1 MIRSLFALLGIVA
14 VLTPFAVA
22 APTPSPS
29 PHPSGPRAASPAA
42 SPLESAPPL
51 PPGPPVVIPA
61 VKGSA
66 SPGPPPSFDIG
77 VWTVHASSIDANFKS
92 GDFSTPAKV
101 VMTRVGGD
109 VTADRANGNYKKQM
123 LFLNGHV
130 VMHDTQGNYGGLS
143 SGAQSQSQGPS
154 TLTADKAQLDGAAKV
169 YKAMGNVHYVQA
181 DTVVD
186 ADNGTLNDATH
197 DLLLEGNVH
206 ISQGTRNMTA
216 GKVLYNTITGSAH
229 AEENVTMQFPSEFK
243 RHLATPKPL
252 KLPKNKLTEP
262 VPASPASP

>member
-1 MIRSLFALLGIVA
+1 MIRSIFALLGIVA
-14 VLTPFAVA
+14 VLTAFAVA

-29 PHPSGPRAASPAA
+29 PLRSAPHAASPAA
-42 SPLESAPPL
+42 SPLPSAS
-51 PPGPPVVIPA
+51 PA
-61 VKGSA
+61 ASRPVKGSA
-66 SPGPPPSFDIG
+66 SPNPPPSFDIG
-77 VWTVHASSIDANFKS
+77 VWTIHASSIDANFKN

-130 VMHDTQGNYGGLS
+130 VMHDTQGNYGGLA
-143 SGAQSQSQGPS
+143 SGAQSQPSGPS
-154 TLTADKAQLDGAAKV
+154 TLTADKAQLDGAAKI

-186 ADNGTLNDATH
+186 ADNGTLNDVTH
-197 DLLLEGNVH
+197 DLLLEGRVH
-206 ISQGTRNMTA
+206 ITQGTRNMTA

-229 AEENVTMQFPSEFK
+229 AEGDVTMQFPSEFK

-252 KLPKNKLTEP
+252 KLPKNKFTEP
-262 VPASPASP
+262 VPAPPASP